1 MPVPAKEKSHAKYVV
16 VTGSVISGLGKGTF
30 TSSLGALLKMAHGL
44 KVEPLKFDGYLNV
57 DAGTLNPY
65 RHGEVFVLDDGTE
78 CDLDLGSYERML
90 NANLSKANYLTA
102 GKVFNAII
110 TKERKGEYLGHDVQ
124 FIPHVTGEIK
134 AFVRNLGKDA
144 DVVLVEVGGTVGD
157 LESAYFIEAMREL
170 AYDIGRE
177 NVCFINLVY
186 ILEPACAG
194 EQKSKAAQL
203 GVRGLLSMG
212 IQPDLIVCRSEKPL
226 ELKIR
231 EKMSTFSNL
240 PEERI
245 ISLPDE
251 SSIYS
256 IPSRLKQMG
265 VDDMVCGI
273 IGVRTK
279 PSKEYANW
287 EAFLEKSSKAK
298 KQLTIA
304 MTGKYTE
311 LKDSY
316 ISILKAVEHTSPY
329 VGVRSSIKWVDTTDI
344 DSEAKAA
351 AALDGV
357 DGMIV
362 PGGFGPRGAE
372 GKIMCIR
379 YAREKGLPF
388 LGLCYGFQLAC
399 IEFAR
404 AMCGLKKASS
414 TEINADTECPV
425 IDLLPE
431 QKATKEMGGTMRLGG
446 HEVEIKHGT
455 IAYRIYGSNAR
466 ERFRHRYELNPE
478 FIHALEKAGMVFSGK
493 APGRDIMQ
501 ILELP
506 SHPFFFATQF
516 HPEFTSK
523 PLSPNPAFKAFIEAC
538 AKVH

>member
-1 MPVPAKEKSHAKYVV
+1 MPVQAKESKTKYIV

-30 TSSLGALLKMAHGL
+30 TSSLGTLLKMAHGL
-44 KVEPLKFDGYLNV
+44 RVAPLKFDGYLNV

-78 CDLDLGSYERML
+78 CDLDLGTYERML
-90 NANLSKANYLTA
+90 NVDLSKANYLTA
-102 GKVFNAII
+102 GKVFNTII

-134 AFVRNLGKDA
+134 AFVKNLGKDA
-144 DVVLVEVGGTVGD
+144 DVVLVEVGGTIGD
-157 LESAYFIEAMREL
+157 LENSYFIEAMREM
-170 AYDIGRE
+170 AYECGRS
-177 NVCFINLVY
+177 NVCFVNLVY

-212 IQPDLIVCRSEKPL
+212 IQPDIVVCRSERPL
-226 ELKIR
+226 ETKIR
-231 EKMSTFSNL
+231 EKMSVFSNL

-251 SSIYS
+251 GSIYA
-256 IPSRLKQMG
+256 IPARLKELG
-265 VDDMVCGI
+265 IDKMVCDILGMK
-273 IGVRTK
+273 TE
-279 PSKEYANW
+279 PSPEYARW
-287 EAFLEKSSKAK
+287 EAFTAMASKAR

-329 VGVRSSIKWVDTTDI
+329 AGVRSEIKWIDTAGI

-357 DGMIV
+357 DGIIV

-372 GKIMCIR
+372 GKILCIR
-379 YAREKGLPF
+379 HARERSLPF

-399 IEFAR
+399 VEFAR
-404 AMCGLKKASS
+404 SVCGMEKASS
-414 TEINADTECPV
+414 TEIDAGTECPV
-425 IDLLPE
+425 IDILPE
-431 QKATKEMGGTMRLGG
+431 QKTVKEMGGSMRLGG
-446 HEVEIKHGT
+446 HDVELREGT
-455 IAYRIYGSNAR
+455 LAQRIYGSVR
-466 ERFRHRYELNPE
+466 VKERFRHRYELNPE
-478 FIHALEKAGMVFSGK
+478 FIAALEKGGLVFSGK
-493 APGRDIMQ
+493 APGREIMQ
-501 ILELP
+501 TLELP

-523 PLSPNPAFKAFIEAC
+523 PLAPSPVFSAFIEAC
-538 AKVH
+538 AKTR